1 MNKREIRTALV
12 TAGVT
17 AATRLGAVDGAR
29 AKQTFPGMSA
39 GLDPR
44 SRRRSTP
51 TAPMP
56 TLHCVT
62 RRYGG
67 LSTRVSVARPRAFT
81 WPISMAPRRWCSATC
96 ISH

>member
-29 AKQTFPGMSA
+29 AKQTTPWNVSWA
-39 GLDPR
+39 RSR

-56 TLHCVT
+56 TLH
-62 RRYGG
+62 
-67 LSTRVSVARPRAFT
+67 
-81 WPISMAPRRWCSATC
+81 
-96 ISH
+96 